1 MHPSYVRAIATVD
14 RVLKSKGQTVIVRTK
29 TATGLRVSKV
39 PAAVFDIELK
49 LVDGKTIEVG
59 DKKLLMS
66 AVGLSAPVGP
76 LTEIEI
82 GKVVHTVIDPGAFAP
97 AGDVLF
103 YDAIIRSGG

>member
-1 MHPSYVRAIATVD
+1 MRTKNAAG
-14 RVLKSKGQTVIVRTK
+14 VLKVF
-29 TATGLRVSKV
+29 KV

-66 AVGLSAPVGP
+66 AVGITAPVGP

-82 GKVVHTVIDPGAFAP
+82 GKVVHTVVDPGAFAP

-103 YDAIIRSGG
+103 YEAIIRSGG